1 MRLIPVL
8 MALTV
13 TAASQFAQAQNLN
26 WRGSIAG
33 YDGKSLTVLLRDGTQ
48 VVVALPEALPVAVT
62 QRFSMQEVRPGMLLG
77 VTTVRRA
84 DGATVAIDVRPIP
97 ASAAQGLSPHDLQPQ
112 STMTNAVVEA
122 TVASSDAQEITLNY
136 KTGSVKV
143 LVPPDTPMS
152 RAAPGERSDLKL
164 GESVFVASRRNDN
177 GSFTAIRVQVGKD
190 GVHPTQ

>member
-77 VTTVRRA
+77 VTTVGRA
-84 DGATVAIDVRPIP
+84 DGAPGLTS
-97 ASAAQGLSPHDLQPQ
+97 ASGIALVYAMLGRFAGL
-112 STMTNAVVEA
+112 A
-122 TVASSDAQEITLNY
+122 
-136 KTGSVKV
+136 
-143 LVPPDTPMS
+143 
-152 RAAPGERSDLKL
+152 R
-164 GESVFVASRRNDN
+164 
-177 GSFTAIRVQVGKD
+177 
-190 GVHPTQ
+190 

>member
-8 MALTV
+8 VALTV

-122 TVASSDAQEITLNY
+122 TVASSDAHEMTLNY
-136 KTGSVKV
+136 RTGSVKV

-164 GESVFVASRRNDN
+164 GEAVFVASRRNDN

>member
-1 MRLIPVL
+1 

-122 TVASSDAQEITLNY
+122 TVASSDAHEMTLNY
-136 KTGSVKV
+136 RTGSVKV

-164 GESVFVASRRNDN
+164 GEAVFVASRRNDN

>member
-13 TAASQFAQAQNLN
+13 AAASQFAQAQNLN

-136 KTGSVKV
+136 RTGSVKV

-164 GESVFVASRRNDN
+164 GEAVFVASRRNDN

>member
-13 TAASQFAQAQNLN
+13 AAASQFAQAQNLN

-164 GESVFVASRRNDN
+164 GEAVFVASRRNDN

>member
-164 GESVFVASRRNDN
+164 GEAVFVASRRNDN

>member
-136 KTGSVKV
+136 RTGSVKV

-164 GESVFVASRRNDN
+164 GEAVFVASRRNDN